1 MKTAIAAQ
9 HSQLHEGRS
18 NFFPNELFQMYRR
31 RLGITQKEL
40 AGLLGLN
47 SSRMIRGWEAGDSLP
62 KAERLCKLLEVCLSR
77 GAFTQ
82 GQELTEAQQ
91 LWNCVKDFFDNNRVD
106 RITSYPVF
114 DYKWFEALLQQQQQ
128 NFFSDA
134 ISRGAN
140 AAFKAGIVAQPST
153 NCNPPNVPIPITQLI
168 GRDREVNEL
177 FELLQKSNTRLLTIT
192 GTGNPSGY
200 ATMPR
205 NIIEA

>member
-106 RITSYPVF
+106 ISGLKLSSNNSNRT
-114 DYKWFEALLQQQQQ
+114 
-128 NFFSDA
+128 FS
-134 ISRGAN
+134 
-140 AAFKAGIVAQPST
+140 QTPS
-153 NCNPPNVPIPITQLI
+153 L
-168 GRDREVNEL
+168 EEL
-177 FELLQKSNTRLLTIT
+177 MRHSKPE
-192 GTGNPSGY
+192 
-200 ATMPR
+200 
-205 NIIEA
+205 